1 MSPQSKKKTIIL
13 SAISVILLAIIGA
26 LIVTQTNLFAEKS
39 VKLENLDVK
48 EKEVTA
54 KEQQIAGFTLTEE
67 TLESEKYPFSVTYP
81 QTNNEAFNT
90 KVKKQMHDVEQRYLD
105 QVIDIRLKDDSA
117 KGQLTT
123 TVQPVKEEDEN
134 GVIVLTKGTIK
145 GEETDESFQ
154 EMYSFQI
161 NEETGAPLAIE
172 EVFVSDEDALKT
184 LANTIEQA
192 LRANDEN
199 GELGEEPLFK
209 EPKWN
214 HFSNFALTDQTINFY
229 FNKTVKGQAPIV
241 SIKRSDLNDILQ
253 EDYQTYSVDPT
264 KKMVALTF
272 DDGPNPATTPKVLET
287 LEKYNAKATFFMLGQ
302 QVKANPDLTKDVQS
316 RGHEIGNHSWSHPV
330 LPSLPDAR
338 IKEEVLNTN
347 AVIKETLGDE
357 PTVFRPPYG
366 AVNDKV
372 RAHLTH
378 PVIMWDVDTLD
389 WKHRSPAQ
397 LLDFVKKYTHDRSI
411 ILMHDIHQSTADGLD
426 QVMQFLQNEGY
437 QFVTVSE
444 LRAVEEAEEA

>member
-1 MSPQSKKKTIIL
+1 MSAQSKKKPIFLGVLGI
-13 SAISVILLAIIGA
+13 ILLAVLGTV
-26 LIVTQTNLFAEKS
+26 LVTQTNFLAEKS
-39 VKLENLDVK
+39 VKLEDLEVK
-48 EKEVTA
+48 EEVAA
-54 KEQQIAGFTLTEE
+54 KTEQVPGFTLTKE
-67 TLESEKYPFSVTYP
+67 TFDSEKYPFSVTYP
-81 QTNNEAFNT
+81 QTENEAFNT
-90 KVKKQMHDVEQRYLD
+90 AVKKQMHDVEQRYLD
-105 QVIDIRLKDDSA
+105 KVIEKRLTDSSA
-117 KGQLTT
+117 TGELTT
-123 TVQPVKEEDEN
+123 TVQPVKENDEN
-134 GVIVLTKGTIK
+134 GVIVIAKGAIK

-154 EMYSFQI
+154 EMHSFQVNDETGEPLSI
-161 NEETGAPLAIE
+161 NEVFLEGEETLQ
-172 EVFVSDEDALKT
+172 T
-184 LANTIEQA
+184 LAQTVEQA
-192 LRANDEN
+192 IRTNDEN
-199 GELGEEPLFK
+199 KELSEKPLFE

-229 FNKTVKGQAPIV
+229 FNQPVKGQTPIV

-253 EDYQTYSVDPT
+253 EDFKAYSVDPT

-272 DDGPNPATTPKVLET
+272 DDGPKPETTTKVLET
-287 LEKYNAKATFFMLGQ
+287 LEKYDAKATFFMLGQ
-302 QVKANPDLTKDVQS
+302 QVKAHPELTKDIQS

-330 LPSLPDAR
+330 LPSLPDER

-347 AVIKETLGDE
+347 AIIKETLGEE

-389 WKHRSPAQ
+389 WKHRNPAQ

-411 ILMHDIHQSTADGLD
+411 VLMHDIHQSTADGLD

-444 LRAVEEAEEA
+444 LQAVEEAEEA

>member
-1 MSPQSKKKTIIL
+1 MSVQSKKKTVIFSIL
-13 SAISVILLAIIGA
+13 SIIVLAIIGTF
-26 LIVTQTNLFAEKS
+26 IFTQTNLFAEKS
-39 VKLENLDVK
+39 VKLEDLEVK
-48 EKEVTA
+48 EKEITA
-54 KEQQIAGFTLTEE
+54 KEEQLAGFTLTEE
-67 TLESEKYPFSVTYP
+67 KLESEKYPFSVVYP
-81 QTNNEAFNT
+81 QTKNEAFNSE
-90 KVKKQMHDVEQRYLD
+90 VKKQMHDVEQRYLD
-105 QVIDIRLKDDSA
+105 KVIEKRLADDSA
-117 KGQLTT
+117 KGELTT
-123 TVQPVKEEDEN
+123 TVQPVTEQDEN

-145 GEETDESFQ
+145 GEKTEESFQ
-154 EMYSFQI
+154 EMYSFQM
-161 NEETGAPLAIE
+161 NEETGEPLAIE
-172 EVFVSDEDALKT
+172 EVFISEEGTLQT
-184 LANTIEQA
+184 LAKTVEQA
-192 LRANDEN
+192 LRTNDEN
-199 GELGEEPLFK
+199 EELGEEPLFK
-209 EPKWN
+209 EPTWN

-229 FNKTVKGQAPIV
+229 FNQPVKGQAPIV

-253 EDYQTYSVDPT
+253 EEYQAYSVDPT

-302 QVKANPDLTKDVQS
+302 QVEAHPDLTKDVQS

-347 AVIKETLGDE
+347 AVIKETLGEE

-389 WKHRSPAQ
+389 WKHRNPAQ

-411 ILMHDIHQSTADGLD
+411 VLMHDIHQSTADGLD

-437 QFVTVSE
+437 QFVTISE